1 MNKIYIICK
10 VDMRKHIVVFDK
22 DTVINLRHNR
32 LLASSI
38 RFEAQEKNPEQ
49 ALAVENEKKR
59 LTAAIA
65 KTANSQTS
73 SSSKII
79 GKSSANVKTTRV
91 LQLGE
96 KKSLQPNK
104 KSKINH
110 SKSFATSLTSG
121 DDVIDGYDDDGDG
134 ASESSSGDEQE
145 LTISF
150 LLDEILPLQLSLEE
164 AHVALEQGFIN
175 LDTGCKDKSKSSDL
189 LIATWNKEQSSNS
202 NRDEM
207 RRLLNYPITDE
218 DKDRCVVF
226 KGLWNNGYTL
236 VDGMKFGCDWL
247 GYAGDPLRT
256 HADIMIKVI
265 PWEWRSKWERMR
277 SLDLLSLVSVANKCK
292 KIAVIAS
299 VDPINNE
306 IAYLQ
311 CTRKVTNLPRR
322 FGKRLQGGE
331 NGELAEAAKEVE
343 KIIRLEMQQDE
354 EEE

>member
-1 MNKIYIICK
+1 
-10 VDMRKHIVVFDK
+10 MRKHIVVFDK
-22 DTVINLRHNR
+22 DAVINLRHNR

-49 ALAVENEKKR
+49 AIAVENEKKR
-59 LTAAIA
+59 LAAAIA
-65 KTANSQTS
+65 KSANSQA
-73 SSSKII
+73 SSKTI

-96 KKSLQPNK
+96 KKSIQPKK

-110 SKSFATSLTSG
+110 SKSSATSLIV
-121 DDVIDGYDDDGDG
+121 DDSNNAEECDSDDD
-134 ASESSSGDEQE
+134 ASESSSGDDQE

-164 AHVALEQGFIN
+164 AYIALEQGFISLN
-175 LDTGCKDKSKSSDL
+175 TGSKDKSKSGDI
-189 LIATWNKEQSSNS
+189 LIAKWNTDHLSNDQ
-202 NRDEM
+202 DEM
-207 RRLLNYPITDE
+207 KKLLNYPITNE
-218 DKDRCVVF
+218 DKDRCIVF
-226 KGLWNNGYTL
+226 KDLWNNGYTL

-256 HADIMIKVI
+256 HADIMIKVL
-265 PWEWRSKWERMR
+265 PWEWRNKWEKMR

-299 VDPINNE
+299 VDPVKNE
-306 IAYLQ
+306 IVYLQ

-322 FGKRLQGGE
+322 FGRRLQGGE

-343 KIIRLEMQQDE
+343 KIVRLEMQQGE
-354 EEE
+354 EE